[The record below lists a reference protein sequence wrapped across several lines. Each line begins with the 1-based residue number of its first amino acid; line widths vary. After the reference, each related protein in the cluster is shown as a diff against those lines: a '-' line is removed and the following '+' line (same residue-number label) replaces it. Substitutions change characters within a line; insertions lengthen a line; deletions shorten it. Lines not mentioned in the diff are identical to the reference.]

1 MLQACEQNAVCLMPC
16 VRRLRKPI
24 KTASKVWK
32 FKLPFFFSVR
42 FLGCLI
48 LGTSELYSTCAVLR
62 FGDLVLIS
70 WVVA

>member
-1 MLQACEQNAVCLMPC
+1 M
-16 VRRLRKPI
+16 
-24 KTASKVWK
+24 
-32 FKLPFFFSVR
+32 R

-48 LGTSELYSTCAVLR
+48 LGTSELQSTSVVLR